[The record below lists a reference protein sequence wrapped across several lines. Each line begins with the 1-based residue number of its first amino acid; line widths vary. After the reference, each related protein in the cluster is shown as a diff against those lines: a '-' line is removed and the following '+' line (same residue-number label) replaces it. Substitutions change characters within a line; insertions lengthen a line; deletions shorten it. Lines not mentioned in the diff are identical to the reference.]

1 MAGWIREVMS
11 RELEKENKGKKDLLI
26 CQLIHGMLTLCFQK
40 KLTKLFMII
49 IDTSY
54 IIAFFS
60 EKDFHHKKAVE
71 FISQLDED
79 LFAPIEVIQELMTTL
94 SRKVSSLYAVKVA
107 SSILENNS
115 INIINSHEL
124 VFDKAFDTF
133 KKLNPHK
140 FSFC

>member
-1 MAGWIREVMS
+1 
-11 RELEKENKGKKDLLI
+11 
-26 CQLIHGMLTLCFQK
+26 
-40 KLTKLFMII
+40 MII

-140 FSFC
+140 FSFVDCVLISLAKNSDATILTFDKDLLKAVSQH